1 MGGMHAAAEGG
12 VGGAASRVPSRQYRG
27 PRSDA
32 SSEHAASEEP
42 ARWHRATEPS
52 HAKKSKGD
60 PTTALSKN
68 GHDTF
73 TSSGTS
79 RGGAWHGSHWSH
91 TVARCTLTRQGTTR
105 RGGTAYIVLAVAL
118 RPRRGP
124 HRTRAK
130 VLEVLLHCV
139 ASANDRREQSSGLAG
154 PAPTSERRFQFS
166 SSSSSPKAYLA
177 GAQAVVEVPACG

>member
-60 PTTALSKN
+60 PTTALSKD

-73 TSSGTS
+73 TS
-79 RGGAWHGSHWSH
+79 
-91 TVARCTLTRQGTTR
+91 
-105 RGGTAYIVLAVAL
+105 RGGTLRGSHRSHTQSRAAL
-118 RPRRGP
+118 L
-124 HRTRAK
+124 RAK
-130 VLEVLLHCV
+130 
-139 ASANDRREQSSGLAG
+139 EQQDAAG
-154 PAPTSERRFQFS
+154 R
-166 SSSSSPKAYLA
+166 LI
-177 GAQAVVEVPACG
+177 

>member
-1 MGGMHAAAEGG
+1 M
-12 VGGAASRVPSRQYRG
+12 GGAASRVPSRQYRG

-91 TVARCTLTRQGTTR
+91 TVARCTLTRQGTTT

-124 HRTRAK
+124 RRTRAK
-130 VLEVLLHCV
+130 VLEVLLHSWRAQTTAENIV
-139 ASANDRREQSSGLAG
+139 RGSLGRHRRPRDDSKSPRAPRRRKPTWRARRPSWKSQPAG
-154 PAPTSERRFQFS
+154 DVH
-166 SSSSSPKAYLA
+166 K
-177 GAQAVVEVPACG
+177 EVKDM